1 LPQIESILFQFLT
14 APYPFHRNFASG
26 LAFAIG
32 AGAFVALFLIVFQ
45 PFGTREFQ
53 HENKTLFLAGYGLV
67 IAAFIW
73 LGSNLPPRAFPRFFD
88 EERWTV
94 GKHILF
100 STLVFLLVFAA
111 CYVYKDVALGLPV
124 SWRGFFGFL
133 PFAFSIAIFPIAGLV
148 MGSYVLRLKHHSKV
162 ADAANSHL
170 HSPVEKSAL
179 RTLSLPDENGKSALE
194 LAPNQLLYLHAADN
208 YVEVFHLENGQAPRR
223 SILRNTLTNLE
234 SSLAEAGLVRC
245 HRSYLVNLG
254 RVERVSGNAQG
265 YRLHFAWLEAS
276 VPVARGR
283 STEVLEKLR

>member
-53 HENKTLFLAGYGLV
+53 HENKTLFLTGYGAV
-67 IAAFIW
+67 IAVSTW
-73 LGSNLPPRAFPRFFD
+73 LINNLTPRVFPRHFD

-111 CYVYKDVALGLPV
+111 CYVYKDMFLGLPV
-124 SWRGFFGFL
+124 SFRGFIGFL

-148 MGSYVLRLKHHSKV
+148 TGNYVLRLKHHSKV

-170 HSPVEKSAL
+170 HLPVEKSAL
-179 RTLSLPDENGKSALE
+179 RTLSLPDENGKFALE
-194 LAPNQLLYLHAADN
+194 LAPNQLLYLQAADN

-265 YRLHFAWLEAS
+265 YRLHFAGLEAS

-283 STEVLEKLR
+283 SAEVLEKLR

>member
-1 LPQIESILFQFLT
+1 MPEIESTLFQFLT

-32 AGAFVALFLIVFQ
+32 VGAFVALFLLVFQ

-53 HENKTLFLAGYGLV
+53 HENKALFLAGYGVV

-100 STLVFLLVFAA
+100 SSLVFLLVFAA

-162 ADAANSHL
+162 AEAANSHL
-170 HSPVEKSAL
+170 HLPMEKSAL

-194 LAPNQLLYLHAADN
+194 LDPDQLLYLQAADN
-208 YVEVFHLENGQAPRR
+208 YVEVFYMENSQAPRR

-234 SSLAEAGLVRC
+234 ATLAEAGLFRC

-265 YRLHFAWLEAS
+265 YRLHFAGLEAS

-283 STEVLEKLR
+283 SAEVLVKLR